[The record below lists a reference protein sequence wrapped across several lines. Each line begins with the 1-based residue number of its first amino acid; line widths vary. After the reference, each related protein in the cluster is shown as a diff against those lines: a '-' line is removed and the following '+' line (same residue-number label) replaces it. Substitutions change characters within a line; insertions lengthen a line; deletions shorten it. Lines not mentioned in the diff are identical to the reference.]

1 MATSSTFPVFTEEMR
16 LTHTILIPD
25 MLPMHFRLMQAV
37 LESCGYKASILKN
50 EGRQVIDA
58 GLRYVNNDICYPAQ
72 LVIGQFID
80 ALQSG
85 QYDLQHVALLLS
97 QTGGGCRA
105 SNYIYLLRKGLEK
118 AGLGGIPIISFNVA
132 GLEGQPGF
140 KLTLSMARKLLAA
153 VIYGDVLMY
162 LSNKVRPYEAVKEE
176 VDGLVQEWL
185 QRLAAG
191 FKNGSIQ
198 SLSAIKKFSTAIARD
213 FAALPT
219 KAIEKIKV
227 GIVGEIY
234 IKFAALGNNNLEKFL
249 QSQDCEY
256 MLPGLLHFLI
266 YCVDTY
272 VIDYQLYGGR
282 LGSYLANSA
291 AKWYLKRLEKVMRK
305 ALSLPPFTPPSSYEE
320 TKALAKGI
328 IGYGN
333 NMGEGW
339 LLTAE
344 MLELSHHGYN
354 NIICCQPF
362 GCLPNHIAGRGM
374 INRLKELVDRLN
386 IIAIDYDG
394 SASQVNQENRIKLML
409 ATAQR

>member
-1 MATSSTFPVFTEEMR
+1 MTSSASYPIFTEEMR
-16 LTHTILIPD
+16 KTHTILIPD
-25 MLPMHFRLMQAV
+25 MLPLHFSLIQAV
-37 LESCGYKASILKN
+37 LEAAGYKAAILKN

-85 QYDLQHVALLLS
+85 NYDLQHVALLLS

-118 AGLGGIPIISFNVA
+118 AGLTGIPVISFNVA

-140 KLTLSMARKLLAA
+140 KLTFKMARKLLAA
-153 VIYGDVLMY
+153 VVYGDLLMY
-162 LSNKVRPYEAVKEE
+162 LTNKVRPYEK
-176 VDGLVQEWL
+176 VQGAADALARKWL
-185 QRLAAG
+185 QSLG
-191 FKNGSIQ
+191 QNFKDSGAPSFGTLKR
-198 SLSAIKKFSTAIARD
+198 SCLAIAKD

-219 KAIEKIKV
+219 KAVKKIKV

-234 IKFAALGNNNLEKFL
+234 IKFAALGNNHLERFL
-249 QSQDCEY
+249 QSQNCEY

-272 VIDYQLYGGR
+272 VVDYKLYGGR
-282 LGSYLANSA
+282 LTNYLANAA
-291 AKWYLKRLEKVMRK
+291 AKWYLQRLEKVMRK
-305 ALSLPPFTPPSSYEE
+305 ALAKAPFSPPSSYEE
-320 TKALAKGI
+320 TKALVKGI

-344 MLELSHHGYN
+344 MLELAHHGYN

-374 INRLKELVDRLN
+374 INRVKELADHINV
-386 IIAIDYDG
+386 IAIDYDG